1 MPIGGFVI
9 NIDLSDKE
17 DVLGK
22 FADYSQ
28 VEVHGVD
35 DKGNVVVVI
44 DTESSEEMEQLTSA
58 IQKIDGVLS
67 LGVTYFDA
75 EDEVE
80 KIAEGQLSPNFSF
93 GRKGEKPQSSP

>member
-9 NIDLSDKE
+9 NIDMGLKE
-17 DVLGK
+17 DVLSR

-28 VEVHGVD
+28 LEVHGVD
-35 DKGNVVVVI
+35 DKGNVVAVI
-44 DTESSEEMEQLTSA
+44 DTENSEEMERLTA
-58 IQKIDGVLS
+58 VIQKIEGVLS

-80 KIAEGQLSPNFSF
+80 KIAQGQISPTFSF
-93 GRKGEKPQSSP
+93 GRKGEKSKSSS